1 MTQREINIL
10 RAAGYSFT
18 VGQNEVFMI
27 REGFDFDNPG
37 SHIDYESIIKE
48 TEYHLNFVEKIKMK
62 ISNKS
67 FMDKAPAHVIE
78 IEYKKINDSMTI
90 VRRNCEILDY
100 IFNITSERNK
110 KSELKELTKQSN
122 KLNDKQKEL
131 IISEIENSDEHFI
144 NILEEKL
151 KNGIL

>member
-10 RAAGYSFT
+10 RAAGYSFK
-18 VGQNEVFMI
+18 VGQNEIFII

-37 SHIDYESIIKE
+37 SHINYNEIIKE

-67 FMDKAPAHVIE
+67 FMEKAPAHVIE
-78 IEYKKINDSMTI
+78 IEYKKINDSIGI

-100 IFNITSERNK
+100 IFNISAEQNK
-110 KSELKELTKQSN
+110 KSELKELTNQSN
-122 KLNDKQKEL
+122 KLNEKQKEL
-131 IISEIENSDEHFI
+131 IINEIEAADEYFL
-144 NILEEKL
+144 NILEQKL